1 MSLGPSPRTLAEGTL
16 YFLTWLSVL
25 ELVMDSSCQDL
36 KLPTGKELCKLTG
49 GWTSFVDRIG
59 GGVTGFVGS
68 FR

>member
-1 MSLGPSPRTLAEGTL
+1 MSLGPSPRTLTEGTL

-25 ELVMDSSCQDL
+25 ELAMDSSRQDS
-36 KLPTGKELCKLTG
+36 KLPAGKELCKLF
-49 GWTSFVDRIG
+49 GWTSFVDLIG

>member
-1 MSLGPSPRTLAEGTL
+1 MSLRPSPRTLAEGTL

-36 KLPTGKELCKLTG
+36 KLLTGKELFKLTG